1 MAMVFRVIKHEVIPL
16 CGSYEVRFAAV
27 QALGDCKRNDSLPAS
42 RHRGDLLGIEWING
56 KAFSRMLNKV
66 REP

>member
-1 MAMVFRVIKHEVIPL
+1 MWQ
-16 CGSYEVRFAAV
+16 YEVRFGEGNDPKFFYEV
-27 QALGDCKRNDSLPAS
+27 TPKPGDCEGTVLTSEQVR
-42 RHRGDLLGIEWING
+42 RDLLGIEWING